1 MLNSLSGIRGK
12 FMGGAVQR
20 TMDDEVK
27 TLDNLKRLL
36 ES

>member
-1 MLNSLSGIRGK
+1 M

-27 TLDNLKRLL
+27 TLDNLTA
-36 ES
+36 SSPSGPPA